1 MFQPDLS
8 RGVFRKAPFQGDR
21 SHMGREALC
30 LLALLLAG
38 TVVASVSIGASA
50 VSLGTLGQWFLGLV
64 SGQPAGLSTGDSIIL
79 FRIRLPR
86 MVMGG
91 LVGASLAVAG
101 ACLQGL
107 FRNPLADPGVIGI
120 SGGAAFGAVLSIV
133 LGGTVLAPLAAI
145 LGDYLL
151 PASAFVGGLAT
162 TLLLFA
168 IGTRDGQT
176 SVATMLLAGIALA
189 AIAGAGVG
197 FLVYMADDQQLRDL
211 TFWTMG
217 GLGGATWSKVA
228 LSGPFMLVSLVV
240 MMVHARGLNALLL
253 GDHQALHMGVDVQA
267 LKSRLVLFIALSVGA
282 AVSVSGIIGFV
293 GIIVPHLLRLII
305 GPDHRFLLP
314 ASAVLGAILLM
325 LTDILA
331 RTIDAP
337 AEMPIG
343 IVMSAIG
350 GPFFLWLMLRKRRAL
365 SL

>member
-1 MFQPDLS
+1 MYQPALNKGMLGK
-8 RGVFRKAPFQGDR
+8 RPFLGDR
-21 SHMGREALC
+21 SHMGWIAL
-30 LLALLLAG
+30 LVLAVLLAG
-38 TVVASVSIGASA
+38 TIVASISIGASS
-50 VSLGTLGQWFLGLV
+50 VSLGTLGRWLAGAFG
-64 SGQPAGLSTGDSIIL
+64 GEPAGLSAGDNVIL

-91 LVGASLAVAG
+91 MVGASLAVAG

-107 FRNPLADPGVIGI
+107 FRNPLADPGIIGI

-133 LGGTVLAPLAAI
+133 LGGTLLAPLAVL
-145 LGDYLL
+145 LGSYLL
-151 PASAFVGGLAT
+151 PASAFAGGLAA
-162 TLLLFA
+162 TLILFS
-168 IGTRDGQT
+168 IGTQGGQT

-197 FLVYMADDQQLRDL
+197 FLVYVADDQQLRDL
-211 TFWTMG
+211 TFWTLG
-217 GLGGATWSKVA
+217 GLGGATWSKLL
-228 LSGPFMLVSLVV
+228 LSGPFMLISMLA
-240 MMVHARGLNALLL
+240 MMVHSRGLNALLL

-267 LKSRLVLFIALSVGA
+267 LKRRLVLFIALSVGA

-293 GIIVPHLLRLII
+293 GIIVPHTLRLII

-314 ASAVLGAILLM
+314 ASGLLGAILLM

-350 GPFFLWLMLRKRRAL
+350 GPFFLWLLLRKRKAL